1 MRLDIRGIGSI
12 KDGDQ
17 IIGRRTRIKVVKNK
31 VAPPFREAEFDIMFR
46 GDDVGISRE
55 GDLIDLGVTHRVV
68 DKSGTWFSYGG
79 ERLGQGKENA
89 RLYLRENPAL
99 AGRIEEEVRKILNI
113 QVPSDSRAPADGAE
127 DGAKTSGAQKAGA
140 QKVAA

>member
-1 MRLDIRGIGSI
+1 
-12 KDGDQ
+12 
-17 IIGRRTRIKVVKNK
+17 
-31 VAPPFREAEFDIMFR
+31 MFR

-89 RLYLRENPAL
+89 RLYLRENPSL
-99 AGRIEEEVRKILNI
+99 AGQIEDEVRKILDI
-113 QVPSDSRAPADGAE
+113 QVPGDGPDNPVPSPADGAE
-127 DGAKTSGAQKAGA
+127 DGAKSSAS